1 MFINCRQLKNQN
13 KQPVFA
19 RIAAILTA
27 LLLLA
32 AVPNQT
38 RAQQPAN
45 QVGFNLGFYFV
56 DANTPR
62 SCASANSTL
71 TIEGNTV
78 ASVNGAFRHKNFQI
92 AVTFQNSQVTSITD
106 TSGLLQTGTSV
117 SYGPFHYILSHLAGK
132 LKATL
137 TPASG
142 GSVSL
147 FDVDL
152 DKVLSLPDIPSPNQ
166 SPSAPLT
173 LSDPAEYID
182 FAIPCTIAR
191 N

>member
-1 MFINCRQLKNQN
+1 MFIKCRQLKNQSTR
-13 KQPVFA
+13 PFFA
-19 RIAAILTA
+19 RTAPLLTA
-27 LLLLA
+27 LLLLT

-56 DANTPR
+56 DPNTPR

-71 TIEGNTV
+71 TIEGSTV
-78 ASVNGAFRHKNFQI
+78 ASVNGAFRHQNFQI

-117 SYGPFHYILSHLAGK
+117 SYGLFHYILSHMAGK

-137 TPASG
+137 TAASG

-152 DKVLSLPDIPSPNQ
+152 DKVLPLPDIPSPNHA
-166 SPSAPLT
+166 PSTPLT
-173 LSDPAEYID
+173 LADPAEYID
-182 FAIPCTIAR
+182 FAIPCTIAQ
-191 N
+191 